1 MASLQG
7 YACIREEI
15 LERSHR
21 REQRQRTCNERAQHS
36 DRQDRANLIANQQ
49 NLPDG
54 TKCLS
59 LARSLASLVQLKQLG
74 NRHLSRALVLLAAT
88 ALAPLAASAD
98 YVVLESSTDRYER
111 GMILSSNIPPELEP
125 GDELKVL
132 DQSGQK
138 FTLLY
143 EERDSQQQQAE
154 FVLAGA
160 AMAASRSA
168 IWTEAQAQIGGT
180 RSTDEETC
188 LAQRT
193 SEDQDCSSGPDEPRM
208 SVMLSSGDMQVTPGL
223 PIWLEARANYEA
235 FVGCRFARPHAPD
248 QGTPWHATSL
258 LPEHMTAFLPARGE
272 PLLRAPEGAGLH
284 EISCLSLDIRTWNTL
299 AESMDLTPEDLW
311 REPVVEAFARLRNA
325 PINTASIT
333 LNVR

>member
-7 YACIREEI
+7 YARIGEEI
-15 LERSHR
+15 LKRAHG
-21 REQRQRTCNERAQHS
+21 REQRQPAGYERTQDG

-49 NLPDG
+49 NLPG
-54 TKCLS
+54 
-59 LARSLASLVQLKQLG
+59 LAASLASLVQLQRLG
-74 NRHLSRALVLLAAT
+74 NRRLPRALALLAAATLVPMT
-88 ALAPLAASAD
+88 AAAD
-98 YVVLESSTDRYER
+98 FVVLDSTADRYER
-111 GMILSSNIPPELEP
+111 GMILSSETPPELEP
-125 GDELKVL
+125 GDELTVL
-132 DQSGQK
+132 DQSGRK

-143 EERDSQQQQAE
+143 EERGSQQQPAE

-168 IWTEAQAQIGGT
+168 VWTEAQAQIGGT

-208 SVMLSSGDMQVTPGL
+208 TVMLSSGDMQVSPGL
-223 PIWLEARANYEA
+223 PVWLEARANYEA
-235 FVGCRFARPHAPD
+235 FVGCRIAGQDA
-248 QGTPWHATSL
+248 GWHATSP

-272 PLLRAPEGAGLH
+272 PLLRAPETSGLH
-284 EISCLSLDIRTWNTL
+284 EISCMSLDMNTWNTL
-299 AESMDLTPEDLW
+299 RESMGLTPEDLW
-311 REPVVEAFARLRNA
+311 REPVVMAFAQLREA
-325 PINTASIT
+325 PLNTASIT